1 MVFKIENGTKIL
13 TSFLLLL
20 IILSCAK
27 DVNIENSNPDA
38 TPPVERFCGVSFVGP
53 VNEIQS
59 SDMDPVVNANSN
71 YVCLMPFSFGEFES
85 PDLQWDINWQWWGE
99 KSEGVIGCTQL
110 AREKGLKVFL
120 KPHIWFFHGAY
131 TGNFQLSSEEDWKE
145 WEYNYMN
152 YILDFALLADS
163 LDIEMFSIGVELK
176 SFIQNRPGYWN
187 VLADTVR
194 SVYKGKI
201 TYSANWDNYSNIP
214 FWNKMNFMGI
224 NSYFPLS
231 DKKTPTLDD
240 LLIGWEEH
248 FVAIG
253 EFRGEFDIPVIF
265 TEYGYKSI
273 DYLANEPWNP
283 DNSGGVNLEAQK
295 IAYEAIYERFWNE
308 EWFAGGFIWKWY
320 DYHESAGGDN
330 NKNYTPQNKPAE
342 DAIRSAYKK

>member
-1 MVFKIENGTKIL
+1 MVFKIGNGTKTLIMSL
-13 TSFLLLL
+13 MLL
-20 IILSCAK
+20 IVLSCTK
-27 DVNIENSNPDA
+27 DANIETNNPNTL
-38 TPPVERFCGVSFVGP
+38 TPAERFCGVSFVGP

-59 SDMDPVVNANSN
+59 TDMDPVVSANSN

-85 PDLQWDINWQWWGE
+85 PELQWDINWQWWGE
-99 KSEGVIGCTQL
+99 KSEGIIGCTQF

-131 TGNFQLSSEEDWKE
+131 TGDFELSSEEDWQV
-145 WEYNYMN
+145 WEQNYMN

-163 LDIEMFSIGVELK
+163 LDIEVFSIGVELK
-176 SFIQNRPGYWN
+176 NFVHNRPEFWN
-187 VLADTVR
+187 VLADTVKK
-194 SVYKGKI
+194 VYKGKI
-201 TYSANWDNYSNIP
+201 TYSANWDNYNNIP
-214 FWNKMNFMGI
+214 FWNKMDFMGI

-231 DKKTPTLDD
+231 DKKTPTLED

-248 FVAIG
+248 YLAIKEYRE
-253 EFRGEFDIPVIF
+253 EFSISVIF

-295 IAYEAIYERFWNE
+295 IAYEAIYEKFWTE

-320 DYHESAGGDN
+320 DYHESAGGEN

-342 DAIRSAYKK
+342 DAIRSAYEK